1 MSLSLE
7 LFSEVRTGF
16 FRVLAGPTASIY
28 VDALHSLEREASER
42 HEGIS
47 REDAIT
53 IVTRVLTEHPD
64 FLPETHD
71 QSEDSDDLLHLPVRE
86 KARRLLDHLARP
98 DVGWLIED
106 QLPNWSK
113 VFRVEGHG
121 VIMLDALRRMAR
133 PDAAVFTDKLQ
144 VVCST
149 LANERVFEEEP
160 MAHLRTCMDLARQ
173 GLAELRGIEKS
184 LKRFTERQGVASTLE
199 EVYKVVFDQYGE
211 QVARG
216 CYAAL
221 IKAHLP
227 ARLDHARRRLDEI
240 LQNYGLLQQMQ
251 QQVIAAMGLDPSHAM
266 ASVRRDL
273 DELMHMLDLVP
284 ALADTIDRRT
294 AEFTRRSLSRSR
306 YLQEVTGKRREQV
319 KALFEWVNACHKGQ
333 RMASIDEPP
342 NFPEFLVMDP
352 RLIAGR
358 ESLYQPRA
366 LQVIEENTPV
376 DEEPSAAQEQRLRS
390 EMGHI
395 LRDALSASRANQ
407 FVQNLPGSKG
417 SRIPSTEFSILSD
430 SDLAD
435 VMAVLLHAESSEA
448 RYRVEVPEGAVWETF
463 DHVLSFHLQRFDV
476 IKR

>member
-1 MSLSLE
+1 MNLSTE
-7 LFSEVRTGF
+7 LFGEVRPGF

-28 VDALHSLEREASER
+28 VDALHSIEREASER

-53 IVTRVLTEHPD
+53 IVSRVLTEHPD
-64 FLPETHD
+64 FVPETLD
-71 QSEDSDDLLHLPVRE
+71 QSEGSDELLHLPVRE

-133 PDAAVFTDKLQ
+133 PDAAIFTDKLQ
-144 VVCST
+144 GVCSI
-149 LANERVFEEEP
+149 LANERDFEEDP
-160 MAHLRTCMDLARQ
+160 TAHLRTCIDLAKQ

-184 LKRFTERQGVASTLE
+184 LKRFTERQGAASTLE

-221 IKAHLP
+221 IRAHLP
-227 ARLDHARRRLDEI
+227 ARLDNARKRLDEI

-251 QQVIAAMGLDPSHAM
+251 QQVIAGLGLDPSHAM

-306 YLQEVTGKRREQV
+306 YLQEVTGKRREQI
-319 KALFEWVNACHKGQ
+319 KALFEWVNARHKGL
-333 RMASIDEPP
+333 RMSSIADPSD
-342 NFPEFLVMDP
+342 FPEFLVIDP

-376 DEEPSAAQEQRLRS
+376 DEEPSAAQEERVRS
-390 EMGHI
+390 EVGQV
-395 LRDALSASRANQ
+395 LRDALSASRANH
-407 FVQNLPGSKG
+407 FVNTLPGSKG
-417 SRIPSTEFSILSD
+417 SRISSAEFSIHND

-448 RYRVEVPEGAVWETF
+448 RYRVEVPEADVPETF
-463 DHVLSFHLQRFDV
+463 DHVLSCQLQRFDV
-476 IKR
+476 IKK

>member
-1 MSLSLE
+1 MNLSSE
-7 LFSEVRTGF
+7 LFSEVRPGF
-16 FRVLAGPTASIY
+16 FRVLAGHTASIY
-28 VDALHSLEREASER
+28 VDALHSIEREASER

-53 IVTRVLTEHPD
+53 IVSRVLTEHPD
-64 FLPETHD
+64 FVPETLD
-71 QSEDSDDLLHLPVRE
+71 QSEGTDELVYLPVRE

-106 QLPNWSK
+106 QLPNWNK

-144 VVCST
+144 GVCSM
-149 LANERVFEEEP
+149 LANERDFEEEP
-160 MAHLRTCMDLARQ
+160 MERLRICMDLARQ

-184 LKRFTERQGVASTLE
+184 LKRFTERQGAASTLE

-221 IKAHLP
+221 IRAHQP
-227 ARLDHARRRLDEI
+227 ARLDLARKRLDEI
-240 LQNYGLLQQMQ
+240 LQNYGLLQHMQ
-251 QQVIAAMGLDPSHAM
+251 QQVIAALGLDPSHAM

-273 DELMHMLDLVP
+273 DELMRMLDLVP

-306 YLQEVTGKRREQV
+306 YLQEVTGKRREQI
-319 KALFEWVNACHKGQ
+319 KALFEWVNAHHNGL
-333 RMASIDEPP
+333 RMSSIADPP
-342 NFPEFLVMDP
+342 AFPEFLVIDP

-376 DEEPSAAQEQRLRS
+376 DEEPTAAQEERVRS
-390 EMGHI
+390 EVGQV
-395 LRDALSASRANQ
+395 LRDALSASRANH
-407 FVQNLPGSKG
+407 FVKTLPGSKG
-417 SRIPSTEFSILSD
+417 SRISSAEFSILND

-448 RYRVEVPEGAVWETF
+448 RYRVEVPEGDVPETF
-463 DHVLSFHLQRFDV
+463 DHVLSCQLQRFDV